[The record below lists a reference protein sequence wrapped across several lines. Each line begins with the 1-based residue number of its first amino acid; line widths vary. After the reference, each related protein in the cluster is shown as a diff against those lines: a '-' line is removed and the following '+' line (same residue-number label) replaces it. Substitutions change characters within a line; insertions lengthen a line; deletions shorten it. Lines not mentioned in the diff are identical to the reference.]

1 MNYGHFAGRLGR
13 DAESRATPNGKSVC
27 NFSIG
32 VDTGWGE
39 NKKTLWVGCALWG
52 ERGEKLVQYLTKGT
66 AVAVAGEIDIRTYQA
81 KDGSTKAELT
91 CNVQKV
97 TLLGGGEQR
106 AKAEKPAAK
115 PAQTVPDDLD
125 DNIPFAFLLA
135 PLAGLLIAAA
145 TASEVIATY
154 A

>member
-52 ERGEKLVQYLTKGT
+52 ERGEKLAQYLTKGT
-66 AVAVAGEIDIRTYQA
+66 AVAVAGDIDIRTYQA
-81 KDGSTKAELT
+81 KDGTTKAELT

-97 TLLGGGEQR
+97 TLLGGGEQK
-106 AKAEKPAAK
+106 AKVAK
-115 PAQTVPDDLD
+115 PAPAAQAVPVADADFNDD
-125 DNIPFAFLLA
+125 IPF
-135 PLAGLLIAAA
+135 
-145 TASEVIATY
+145 
-154 A
+154 

>member
-13 DAESRATPNGKSVC
+13 DADRRATPNGKSVC

-32 VDTGWGE
+32 VDVGWGE

-52 ERGEKLVQYLTKGT
+52 ERGEKLAQYLTKGT
-66 AVAVAGEIDIRTYQA
+66 AVAVAGEIDIRMYET

-97 TLLGGGEQR
+97 TLLGSGEQK
-106 AKAEKPAAK
+106 AKAEKPAA
-115 PAQTVPDDLD
+115 PAAQTVPDEFND
-125 DNIPFAFLLA
+125 DIPF
-135 PLAGLLIAAA
+135 
-145 TASEVIATY
+145 
-154 A
+154 

>member
-13 DAESRATPNGKSVC
+13 DAESRATPSGKSVC

-39 NKKTLWVGCALWG
+39 SKKTLWIGCALWG
-52 ERGEKLVQYLTKGT
+52 ERGEKLAQYLTKGT

-81 KDGSTKAELT
+81 KDGNTKAELT

-97 TLLGGGEQR
+97 TLLGGGEQ
-106 AKAEKPAAK
+106 KAQKPTAK

-135 PLAGLLIAAA
+135 PLAGMLVAAA
-145 TASEVIATY
+145 SMTGYVA
-154 A
+154 

>member
-52 ERGEKLVQYLTKGT
+52 ERGEKLAQYLTKGT
-66 AVAVAGEIDIRTYQA
+66 AVAIAGEIDIRTYQA

-97 TLLGGGEQR
+97 TLLGGGEQK
-106 AKAEKPAAK
+106 AKVVKPA
-115 PAQTVPDDLD
+115 PGAQAVPVADADFNDD
-125 DNIPFAFLLA
+125 IPFSVAALI
-135 PLAGLLIAAA
+135 PLAGILAAA
-145 TASEVIATY
+145 SAMHFFA
-154 A
+154 

>member
-13 DAESRATPNGKSVC
+13 DADRRATSNGKSVC

-32 VDTGWGE
+32 VDVGWGE

-52 ERGEKLVQYLTKGT
+52 ERGEKLAQYLTKGT

-115 PAQTVPDDLD
+115 PAQSVPDDFEPD
-125 DNIPFAFLLA
+125 SEIPF
-135 PLAGLLIAAA
+135 
-145 TASEVIATY
+145 
-154 A
+154 

>member
-13 DAESRATPNGKSVC
+13 DADRRATPNGKSVC

-32 VDTGWGE
+32 VDIGWGE

-52 ERGEKLVQYLTKGT
+52 ERGENLAQYLTKGT
-66 AVAVAGEIDIRTYQA
+66 AVAVAGEIDIRMYET

-97 TLLGGGEQR
+97 TLLGSGEQK

-135 PLAGLLIAAA
+135 PLAGMLVAAA
-145 TASEVIATY
+145 SMTGYVA
-154 A
+154 